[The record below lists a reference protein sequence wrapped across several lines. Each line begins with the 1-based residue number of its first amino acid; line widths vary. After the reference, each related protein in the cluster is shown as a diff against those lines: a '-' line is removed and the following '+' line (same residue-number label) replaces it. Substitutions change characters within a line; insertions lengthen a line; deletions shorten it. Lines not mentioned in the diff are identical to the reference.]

1 MSVFQTVD
9 LQALPDFP
17 KHQDQLAIVERK
29 SLEGADAFFEK
40 LMQTPFSVIGQ
51 VFKES
56 GIEDIKGILEENIP
70 TALQTDPFYTHWV
83 SDMAGV
89 CSIFC
94 DMLGSESVGF
104 CLGTERG
111 CRRYHIDNVP
121 LRLLVTYAGKGT
133 EWLPDEAADR
143 RALATGASNE
153 DIVKD
158 PSARRFMGTWDI
170 AIFRGGPKG
179 LLHRTPDAALNGL
192 SILMRLDHASFWG
205 NILKQQREN
214 HFT

>member
-29 SLEGADAFFEK
+29 SLEGADVFFQK

-83 SDMAGV
+83 SDMAEV